1 MYKNYGNGS
10 KIDEKATENAPK
22 QINEYKN
29 WDKIRSK

>member
-22 QINEYKN
+22 QINEYLPIGIGRK
-29 WDKIRSK
+29 